1 MNVSLD
7 GARSKSRL
15 EWDVL
20 EQRKERSQLWTQR
33 VFVAAIV
40 VFAAYMAWGYFA
52 R

>member
-20 EQRKERSQLWTQR
+20 ERRNERAQLWTQR
-33 VFVAAIV
+33 VFIAVIV
-40 VFAAYMAWGYFA
+40 VFASYLAWGYFA